1 MQTGGILNIISRY
14 SYLLV
19 IFPILLLAGLFFLSK
34 VTIRSEQALFDKVE
48 LQTTL
53 AKAIGNQADPETIVY
68 IFQNRSEIK
77 RSLGKTIFDDNSS
90 DSYGQ
95 DVTLYQVL
103 MDIKVS
109 IYAQS
114 IDPAIIGEPE
124 NRDDFLGKL
133 DFILAEVTNRS
144 LTDTDYNLN
153 SFDAEVPI
161 ESAEFKK
168 VDSLLRQ
175 YLAEAR
181 WGYRIAIG
189 AMSVSVAT
197 LFLALGMVRKNR
209 RRKL

>member
-53 AKAIGNQADPETIVY
+53 ARAIGNQADPETIVY
-68 IFQNRSEIK
+68 IFQNRNEIK

-114 IDPAIIGEPE
+114 IDPAIIAEPE
-124 NRDDFLGKL
+124 NRDNFLGKL